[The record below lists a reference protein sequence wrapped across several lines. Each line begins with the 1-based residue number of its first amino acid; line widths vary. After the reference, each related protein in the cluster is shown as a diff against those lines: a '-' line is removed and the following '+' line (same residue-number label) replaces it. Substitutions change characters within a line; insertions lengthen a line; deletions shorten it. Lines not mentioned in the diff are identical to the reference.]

1 MNCIDEITSENLRRH
16 ADTFFR
22 LISDHGRFN
31 VAQLYEYVSLR
42 LRQKPLDSHKS
53 ELNGYA
59 LNEKKG
65 KLDKTND
72 RIIQL
77 PVKRRLGLPNRKRDR
92 KTIDMFETKKKPE
105 TKRDA
110 KAGLR
115 WYQREA
121 IAAILTSLE
130 SNRST
135 LCVLATGSGKTRVAS
150 SLAADWNGRVC
161 FIAHRDELVFQSR
174 ETMAKVAGEFVGV
187 EKAEYRCGNT
197 RLVSATVQTL
207 AARLDQFGTDHFD
220 LLICDEAHH
229 SVSPQWQ
236 KVIRHF
242 SKAKVLGITAT
253 PDRADEQAMGKVFDD
268 VAYVRDIE
276 DLIEDGYLVPIRA
289 LEVFVDDVDLSAV
302 KSVAGDLALGELDE
316 AMFKA
321 TESIVVKTFE
331 LSGSEQVIIFT
342 PGVRSAYAMADRMN
356 ELKPGSAIALDGS
369 VDTEERR
376 GKVKDF
382 QDGKFQYMFNCSLFT
397 EGTDFPRVSIVANA
411 RPTKS
416 RSLFAQMGGR
426 PLRVLPGVV
435 DHIDGKERAADRRA
449 AIAASKKPY
458 ATILD
463 FVGNS
468 GRHSLVGPVDV
479 LGGSYTEEEVKLAK
493 KKVKEGQESPRQALQ
508 DARQELRRNAIA
520 MAAAKV
526 KARITEFD
534 PFKTIGMRRDS
545 EEYLSQRF
553 GSQPMTEG
561 QRNALKKFGMGEREL
576 GVMDKRSASKAL
588 NRLVDRAK
596 KGLASLWQI
605 EKLSKYTKVPDDVSF
620 QSAMAA
626 VEYIKR
632 NPRPDMTHLQLL
644 LSVKNVE
651 PKDLF

>member
-1 MNCIDEITSENLRRH
+1 MNCIDEITSEDLRRH

-31 VAQLYEYVSLR
+31 VAQLHEYVSLR
-42 LRQKPLDSHKS
+42 LKTHLRETHKE
-53 ELNGYA
+53 ELNSYA

-65 KLDKTND
+65 KLDKVND
-72 RIIQL
+72 RIVQL

-92 KTIDMFETKKKPE
+92 KTIDMFQGEKKKE
-105 TKRDA
+105 THRGPK
-110 KAGLR
+110 LR
-115 WYQREA
+115 WYQEEA
-121 IAAILTSLE
+121 IAAIHTSLLA
-130 SNRST
+130 NRST
-135 LCVLATGSGKTRVAS
+135 LCVLPTGTGKTVLFS
-150 SLAADWNGRVC
+150 SICKSWDGRVLVL
-161 FIAHRDELVFQSR
+161 AHRDELISQAR
-174 ETMAKVAGEFVGV
+174 ETLQKATGEFVGT
-187 EKAEYRCGNT
+187 EKAEYRAGNE
-197 RLVSATVQTL
+197 RLVVASIQTIHR
-207 AARLDQFGTDHFD
+207 RLDLFGKDHFA
-220 LLICDEAHH
+220 LIIVDEAHRAIAT
-229 SVSPQWQ
+229 SYL
-236 KVIRHF
+236 KVF
-242 SKAKVLGITAT
+242 DYFTSAKVLGVTAT
-253 PDRADEQAMGKVFDD
+253 PDRSDEKAMGKVFDD
-268 VAYVRDIE
+268 VAYVMDIE
-276 DLIEDGYLVPIRA
+276 DGIDSGYLVPVRGK
-289 LEVFVDDVDLSAV
+289 EVFVEEVDLSNV
-302 KSVAGDLALGELDE
+302 STSAGDLAQGELDQE
-316 AMFKA
+316 MLKA
-321 TESIVVKTFE
+321 TESVVRKTYE
-331 LSGSEQVIIFT
+331 LAGSEQVIIFT
-342 PGVRSAYAMADRMN
+342 PGVASAHAMCDRMN
-356 ELKPGSAIALDGS
+356 EMAPGKAIAIDGT
-369 VDTEERR
+369 TEPEKRKR
-376 GKVKDF
+376 LVTGFKT
-382 QDGKFQYMFNCSLFT
+382 GQYQFLFNCAVAT
-397 EGTDFPRVSIVANA
+397 EGFDAPSTSIVVMA

-416 RSLFAQMGGR
+416 RSLYAQCVGR
-426 PLRVLPGVV
+426 STRVLPGTV
-435 DHIDGKERAADRRA
+435 DHIDGKDRGAERRA
-449 AIAASKKPY
+449 AIAASKKTH

-493 KKVKEGQESPRQALQ
+493 KKVKEGEESPRQALQ
-508 DARQELRRNAIA
+508 DARQELRRTAVA